1 MSSGASS
8 SSSPLEPADLRR
20 ATALR
25 RRRVRLGLSQAE
37 LASHFGVRPSTIFRW
52 ERGDRRC
59 PSHIDRAMRDLELEL
74 SPGKGKGVAR

>member
-25 RRRVRLGLSQAE
+25 RRRMRLGLSQSALAE
-37 LASHFGVRPSTIFRW
+37 HLGVRPSTIFRW

-74 SPGKGKGVAR
+74 GPRSSKAKG